1 MRFYLL
7 HVLAVAAALCSFSNA
22 SESGQVATHKVAEGV
37 YLFSTTGY
45 GDVGLCGNSV
55 AIVSDDSVLV
65 FDSGGIPETA
75 QTILAEIRK
84 LTPKPVR
91 YLVNSHWH
99 WDHWGGNQVYRQAFP
114 SLEIITH
121 QNTLRQMLEVE
132 PAWNDEGLKTGLPGY
147 IAQLE
152 KKLEKDRASHA
163 PEEQIRNMEE
173 LLQADRSFLAA
184 KTSLHKTY
192 PDVTFSDALTVFS
205 GTREIRIQHAR
216 AITPGDTWLWLP
228 QERILVTGDVLINPY
243 PFAVGGTYPA
253 GWLAT
258 LEELAAL
265 DPAVIIPGHG
275 EAVEGKA
282 LLQKNIRLFQETMR
296 QVKEARTQG
305 ATIEATVDS
314 VGKRASELAAI
325 AELTDPRKLPA
336 FRAYFLDVFVRRAWR
351 ELEHPLTDSP
361 K

>member
-7 HVLAVAAALCSFSNA
+7 RVVAVAMALCSA
-22 SESGQVATHKVAEGV
+22 SSARDFGKVSTHKVAEGI
-37 YLFSTTGY
+37 YLFTTTGY
-45 GDVGLCGNSV
+45 GDAGLCGNSV

-75 QTILAEIRK
+75 QVILAEIRK

-114 SLEIITH
+114 SLQIITH
-121 QNTLRQMLEVE
+121 ENTLRQMLEVE
-132 PAWNDEGLKTGLPGY
+132 PAWNDEGLKSGLPGY

-152 KKLEKDRASHA
+152 KKLERDRAAHA
-163 PEEQIRNMEE
+163 PEEQIRSLEE
-173 LLQADRSFLAA
+173 LLRADRGFLVA

-192 PDVTFSDALTVFS
+192 PDVTFSGALTVFS
-205 GTREIRIQHAR
+205 GTREISIRHAR

-243 PFAVGGTYPA
+243 PFAVGGAYPA
-253 GWLAT
+253 DWLAA
-258 LEELAAL
+258 LEEFAAL
-265 DPAVIIPGHG
+265 DPAIVIPGHG
-275 EAVEGKA
+275 DAVQGKD

-296 QVKEARTQG
+296 QVKDSRTQG
-305 ATIEATVDS
+305 ATTDATVDS
-314 VGKRASELAAI
+314 VGRRAGELAAI

-336 FRAYFLDVFVRRAWR
+336 FRAYFLDVFVRRAWQ
-351 ELEHPLTDSP
+351 ELEHPLGDSP
-361 K
+361 Q